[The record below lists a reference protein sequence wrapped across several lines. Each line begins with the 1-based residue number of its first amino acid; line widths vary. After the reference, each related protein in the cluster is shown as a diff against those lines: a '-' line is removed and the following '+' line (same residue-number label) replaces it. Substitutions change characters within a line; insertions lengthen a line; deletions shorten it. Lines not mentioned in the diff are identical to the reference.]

1 MNSFGIMLSIVEEPS
16 GKIVPRFVFLFLAIH
31 AVPSVWEILFL
42 NTIHMKPFSFA
53 IRILTFDHFS
63 KWKPFTVTVFWFHFI
78 VQKLSVNIG
87 CIVTC
92 SIDACCLGANV
103 STLGIAINSCQQ
115 FSHGFSP
122 VFEDYSL
129 FFSLLL
135 HFIFEFSIKL
145 LVKVTDQDFKL
156 LWHLIFF
163 TIKSI
168 QFLLFSDN
176 FLVIIPERCREVSS
190 LGWCLLFCSRTIESA
205 VKWLFMFLELIKEP
219 GLELVERRLECLGF
233 FIKSPY
239 ESQMA
244 VDVIRNEIHFVNKL
258 IEISGAHSHGWLGG
272 RKRF

>member
-1 MNSFGIMLSIVEEPS
+1 MNSFGIMLSIVEKPS
-16 GKIVPRFVFLFLAIH
+16 GKVVPRFIFLFLTIH
-31 AVPSVWEILFL
+31 AVPSVWEILLL

-53 IRILTFDHFS
+53 IRIFTFDHFS
-63 KWKPFTVTVFWFHFI
+63 KWKPFAVTVFRFHLI
-78 VQKLSVNIG
+78 VQKLIVSIG
-87 CIVTC
+87 WIVAC

-103 STLGIAINSCQQ
+103 STLGSAINSCQQ

-122 VFEDYSL
+122 VFEDCSL

-145 LVKVTDQDFKL
+145 FIKVTDQDFEL

-163 TIKSI
+163 TIKSV
-168 QFLLFSDN
+168 QFLLLSDN

-190 LGWCLLFCSRTIESA
+190 LGWSLLFCGRTIESA
-205 VKWLFMFLELIKEP
+205 VKWLFMFLELMEKLV
-219 GLELVERRLECLGF
+219 LELVERRLESLGF

-239 ESQMA
+239 ESEMA
-244 VDVIRNEIHFVNKL
+244 VDVIGNEIHFVNKL
-258 IEISGAHSHGWLGG
+258 IEISDAHSHGWLGG